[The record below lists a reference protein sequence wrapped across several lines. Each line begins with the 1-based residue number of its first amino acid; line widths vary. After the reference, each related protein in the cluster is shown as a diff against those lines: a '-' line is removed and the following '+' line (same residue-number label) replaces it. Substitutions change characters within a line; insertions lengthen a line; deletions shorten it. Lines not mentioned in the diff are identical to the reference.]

1 MDPLVYTIEDGRV
14 GGRPGPMKI
23 PWNLAALKADGWTSI
38 VSFECELLQPEDV
51 KEIRAL
57 GLEHRLIC
65 VVDFG
70 PPTMDQLFE
79 FNEFVDAKLKQGTK
93 VLTHCYAG
101 RGRTGTFLTS
111 RLVWRGSS
119 VEDAVKEIRE
129 KILETQGTLAGAI
142 EPVQLEALHRFAK
155 LVRPPGAARGR

>member
-1 MDPLVYTIEDGRV
+1 MDPLVYAIEDGRV

-23 PWNLAALKADGWTSI
+23 PWNLAALKGEGWGVI

-57 GLEHRLIC
+57 GLEHHLMC

-70 PPTMDQLFE
+70 PPTMDQLFA
-79 FNEFVDAKLKQGTK
+79 FNELVDAKLKEGKK

-101 RGRTGTFLTS
+101 RGRTGTFLAS
-111 RLVWRGSS
+111 RLVWRGES
-119 VEDAVKEIRE
+119 VEDAVKDVRA

-142 EPVQLEALHRFAK
+142 EPVQIEALHHFATLIQSRDRFRKA
-155 LVRPPGAARGR
+155 